1 VTDNIHV
8 ALIIP
13 ARNEVACLREVLDR
27 VPSEITT
34 VVVVDNG
41 STDGTADLARAWGA
55 QVVREEY
62 PGYGSACLAGLAF
75 LAKNPPDIVA
85 FADADGSDGVQNLSA
100 LLQPVIAGTVDI
112 ALVLRVPVTSR
123 AFTFQQRF
131 GNRLAVCL
139 IRFFWRY
146 NYHDLGPMRALT
158 WQALEQLQME
168 DKNFGWTV
176 EMQIKALKA
185 HLRIVEIPLPYYA
198 RIAGRSKIS
207 RTLTGVMRAGAKI
220 LGVIAL
226 ELWRGRITKQRK
238 LAVSVPAA
246 IPTREVR

>member
-1 VTDNIHV
+1 MTDNLHV

-13 ARNEVACLREVLDR
+13 ARNEAACLGQVLER
-27 VPSEITT
+27 VPPEIPT

-41 STDGTADLARAWGA
+41 STDGTSDVARTWGA

-85 FADADGSDGVQNLSA
+85 FADADGSDGVQNLPA
-100 LLQPVIAGTVDI
+100 LLQPIIAETVDL
-112 ALVLRVPVTSR
+112 ALVLRVPVSSR

-139 IRFFWRY
+139 IRLFWGY
-146 NYHDLGPMRALT
+146 NYHDLGPMRAIT
-158 WQALEQLQME
+158 WQALEHLQMM
-168 DKNFGWTV
+168 DRNFGWTV
-176 EMQIKALKA
+176 EMQIKALKR
-185 HLRIVEIPLPYYA
+185 HLRIIEIPLPYYA

-207 RTLTGVMRAGAKI
+207 RTFAGIIQAGTKI

-226 ELWRGRITKQRK
+226 ELWRGKMVRRQKSAVAVATAIT
-238 LAVSVPAA
+238 
-246 IPTREVR
+246 TREV